1 MKCSKSSILILA
13 LSMSAASCT
22 DFLEQEPPSA
32 LIPEDFYTTEVQ
44 AQAVANQFYQDI
56 LPGHDDFYPYDN
68 DTDVQTT
75 KVPSNRFDVS
85 LWLTD
90 QNNGNWNWKNIR
102 NLNFMIN
109 RLETNFSNGTLT
121 GSETNIKQYIGELYF
136 FRAYEYFKMLLKFGD
151 LPIITEVLPDD
162 EAILVA
168 ANHREPC
175 NEVAR
180 FVMSNLDTAISYMK
194 EDFEKRHT
202 RISHDAALLFK
213 SRVALY
219 MGSWLTN
226 FSGTAFVPNGEG
238 WPGAQKNPNYTYP
251 TGSIEAEAK
260 WFFEQ
265 SATSAEIISEKY
277 KTTLSI
283 NNGIIPQAE
292 GESNPY
298 LEIWGTTD
306 CSSKPEV
313 LLWREYSISL
323 GVTNNVEVA
332 AQYNNYGGYT
342 RSMVEGYLMADGL
355 PRYAS
360 TYKYDDTTIAKVATN
375 RDPRLYVLLKKPGD
389 INCFKNTDDVAGTHW
404 TEIEPTPDIITFDKE
419 GPYISGYTIRKGMT
433 FDRSNCRNRGKG
445 ENACIIFRATEA
457 LLNYIEA
464 QYMLTKDINSG
475 HIMEYWT
482 KIREAA
488 GFTGTAQNPE
498 LAINATDMN
507 QEKEDW
513 GAWTAGQLLTD
524 KVLYNIRRERRCEML
539 SERLRDFDLKRWRSF
554 EQLINKPAHIEG
566 FHVWHTPMEEWY
578 PDAVTDGSVN
588 ANMSSPELSEY
599 FRPHEI
605 NMMNNAFTDGLT
617 WRMAHYLDP
626 LPLKQFLLTAPDHT
640 SIDQSPLYQNP
651 YWPTE
656 SGLPALK

>member
-1 MKCSKSSILILA
+1 MKRYKSSLFILA
-13 LSMSAASCT
+13 LSVAMVSCN
-22 DFLEQEPPSA
+22 DFLEQEPPSS
-32 LIPEDFYTTEVQ
+32 LTPESFYTTENQ
-44 AQAVANQFYQDI
+44 AQAAANQFYQDI

-75 KVPSNRFDVS
+75 KVPNNRFDTS

-90 QNNGNWNWKNIR
+90 QNNGNWSWGNIR
-102 NLNFMIN
+102 NLNFMID
-109 RLETNFSNGTLT
+109 RLETNFANGTLT

-151 LPIITEVLPDD
+151 LPIVKEVLPDD

-168 ANHREPC
+168 ANRREPC

-180 FVMSNLDTAISYMK
+180 FILSDLDASISYMH
-194 EDFEKRHT
+194 ENFENRHT

-238 WPGAQKNPNYTYP
+238 WPGAAKNPDYSYS

-265 SATSAEIISEKY
+265 SIVSAEAVAEKF
-277 KTTLSI
+277 KNTLSI

-292 GESNPY
+292 GETNPY

-313 LLWREYSISL
+313 LLWREYSIAL
-323 GVTNNVEVA
+323 GITNNVEVA
-332 AQYNNYGGYT
+332 AQYNSFGGYT

-360 TYKYDDTTIAKVATN
+360 KYTFDDTTIEKVATN

-389 INCFKNTDDVAGTHW
+389 INCFKNVDDAAGTHW
-404 TEIEPTPDIITFDKE
+404 TKIEPTPDIITFVIE

-433 FDRSNCRNRGKG
+433 FDRSNCRNRGNG
-445 ENACIIFRATEA
+445 ANACILFRATEA

-464 QYMLTKDINSG
+464 QYMLTKDVHSG
-475 HIMEYWT
+475 HIMEYWK

-488 GFTGTAQNPE
+488 GFVGEAQDPQ
-498 LAINATDMN
+498 LAINATIMS
-507 QEKEDW
+507 EEAADW
-513 GAWTAGQLLTD
+513 GAWTAGQLLSD

-554 EQLINKPAHIEG
+554 DQLIDHPAHIEG
-566 FHVWHTPMEEWY
+566 FHVWNTPMAEWY
-578 PDAVTDGSVN
+578 PNAVTDGSVN

-599 FRPHEI
+599 YRPHEVNMI
-605 NMMNNAFTDGLT
+605 NNDFADGLT

-626 LPLKQFLLTAPDHT
+626 LPLKQFMLTSPDYA
-640 SIDQSPLYQNP
+640 SVEQSTLYQNP
-651 YWPTE
+651 YWPME
-656 SGLPALK
+656 SGVPALK